1 MSTDWHENI
10 STLRNRQ
17 NLTIFFSICTIW
29 STLDICWSKV
39 AKNVYSNEKSWP
51 YSSWIHTKNVT
62 LQASDFKTKKFQKEE
77 KNELTLSFDEETWDK
92 SLEFSDRCVLENVS
106 FFPHPFVD
114 FWDDFVT
121 LKTGRAKHTRGA
133 AGSTIKIFLHGMH
146 ESSLL

>member
-10 STLRNRQ
+10 STTKPTKSND
-17 NLTIFFSICTIW
+17 FFSICTIW

-51 YSSWIHTKNVT
+51 YSSSIHKKNVT
-62 LQASDFKTKKFQKEE
+62 LQASDFKTKKNYKK
-77 KNELTLSFDEETWDK
+77 KNELTLSLDEETWDK

>member
-1 MSTDWHENI
+1 M
-10 STLRNRQ
+10 Q
-17 NLTIFFSICTIW
+17 
-29 STLDICWSKV
+29 V
-39 AKNVYSNEKSWP
+39 
-51 YSSWIHTKNVT
+51 
-62 LQASDFKTKKFQKEE
+62 SDFKIKKISLNYKTKKKIEV
-77 KNELTLSFDEETWDK
+77 TLSLDEETWDK